1 MIQKLQKHI
10 LGRKKEIKY
19 SKTEERQ
26 RMSKILEMAAGSLL
40 VKAFDNREE
49 MGRLAAEDAAA
60 RINRMIDDKGVV
72 NAVFAAAPSQNE
84 FLAELLKH
92 DIDWTKIKAFH
103 MDEYIG
109 LSEDAPQGF
118 GNFLREAIFSKV
130 PFMEVNYLNGQA
142 DDPQAECIRYAAL
155 LEANPPDIVFLGIG
169 ENGHL
174 AFNDPGVADFKD
186 LQKVKVVSLDQ
197 TCRNQQVND
206 GCFAKFEDVPVT
218 ALTLTMS
225 MIMDIREAVVIVP
238 GSTKRDAVTATV
250 LGEISTECPASILRQ
265 HDNSVLYL
273 DKDSSEG
280 LR

>member
-1 MIQKLQKHI
+1 
-10 LGRKKEIKY
+10 
-19 SKTEERQ
+19 
-26 RMSKILEMAAGSLL
+26 MSKILDITAGSLL

-49 MGRLAAEDAAA
+49 MGKQAAEDAAA
-60 RINRMIDDKGVV
+60 RMNRMIADKGVV

-84 FLAELLKH
+84 FLAALLKH
-92 DIDWTKIKAFH
+92 DIDWTKVKAFH

-109 LSEDAPQGF
+109 LPKDAPQGF
-118 GNFLREAIFSKV
+118 GNFLREAIFSKA

-142 DDPQAECIRYAAL
+142 EDPQAECERYAAL

-174 AFNDPGVADFKD
+174 AFNDPGVADFSD
-186 LQKVKVVSLDQ
+186 PHKVKVVNLDE

-206 GCFAKFEDVPVT
+206 GCFVSFGDVPQT

-225 MIMDIREAVVIVP
+225 MIMDIKETVVIVP
-238 GSTKRDAVTATV
+238 GSTKKDAITGTV
-250 LGEISTECPASILRQ
+250 LGEISTDCPASILRQ
-265 HDNSVLYL
+265 HENSVLYL
-273 DKDSSEG
+273 DGDSSEG